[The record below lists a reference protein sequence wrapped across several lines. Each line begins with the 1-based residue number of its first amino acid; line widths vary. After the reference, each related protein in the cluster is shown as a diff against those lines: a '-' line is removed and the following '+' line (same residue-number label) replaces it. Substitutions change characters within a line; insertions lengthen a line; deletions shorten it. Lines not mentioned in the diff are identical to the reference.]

1 VSVATRWAAEW
12 AARIRGAGFFILVLA
27 LCAGLGL
34 LIALPLWLF
43 ATREPRIYTV
53 LVLALLAAGLVFL
66 VVRGIRR
73 RAGSDEGRRRVPAL
87 ARLFTVIITIVS
99 IAGLYS
105 LAALLAQGLWILS
118 AVSVIVSGL
127 LLWLLFTIRGA
138 LRKRQ
143 KPLSDPAE
151 NSGR

>member
-1 VSVATRWAAEW
+1 VRAATRWAAGW
-12 AARIRGAGFFILVLA
+12 AARLRGAGFFILVIA

-53 LVLALLAAGLVFL
+53 LVLALFAAGLVFL

-73 RAGSDEGRRRVPAL
+73 RAGSDEGGRRTPAV
-87 ARLFTVIITIVS
+87 ARLFTVLIALVS

-105 LAALLAQGLWILS
+105 LAALLARGLWILGVF
-118 AVSVIVSGL
+118 AVVVFGL
-127 LLWLLFTIRGA
+127 LLWLLFGVRGA

-143 KPLSDPAE
+143 KPPSDPAE
-151 NSGR
+151 NNGR